1 MLEFSNE
8 QLAKIS
14 LVVFTF
20 QNAAFVLFMRGSKL
34 ANTHYN
40 SSVAVLVTEI
50 LKLPLT
56 TLLLIYEKNWSVS
69 DAFKQLHADIV
80 LQPRDTLKIAVPAL
94 LYTVQN
100 NMLFVAMENLEAA
113 IFQCTYQLKTLTTA
127 VLVVVMLGRSIK
139 PHQWGALAILM
150 AGTVLVQEPPK
161 KMEGAEGDL
170 RASALFVGV
179 SATVVACL
187 CSSFASVYLE
197 KILVESKPSIWVRNA
212 QLCLFTIPIALAP
225 CLAMDDP
232 YMKEDGSM
240 LHGFTGLVW
249 ASIIT
254 NAAGGMIVAVVM
266 KFAGN
271 ILRNFAQA
279 CAIIVGGI
287 GSWALFNFQVTTRFV
302 LGVGLVIASI
312 FVYGSSVEQ
321 LLEWKAQAARK
332 LGLKKKEHPMTDAAD
347 SVPLC
352 APSGGEDDAEAGIGG
367 AGAGGAGA
375 GGDDDEVAPAAAA
388 PRTPISAEAKG
399 Q

>member
-1 MLEFSNE
+1 MVECTNE
-8 QLAKIS
+8 QLSKIS

-56 TLLLIYEKNWSVS
+56 TLLLIYEKQSVG
-69 DAFKQLHADIV
+69 DAFAQLHKDIV

-100 NMLFVAMENLEAA
+100 NALFVAMENLEAA

-161 KMEGAEGDL
+161 KKDGAESADL
-170 RASALFVGV
+170 RASTLFVGV
-179 SATVVACL
+179 TATVVACL

-197 KILVESKPSIWVRNA
+197 KILTESKPSIWVRNA
-212 QLCLFTIPIALAP
+212 QLCIFTIPIALAP

-302 LGVGLVIASI
+302 LGVALVIVSI
-312 FVYGSSVEQ
+312 FIYGSSVEQ
-321 LLEWKAQAARK
+321 LSEWKAQAARK
-332 LGLKKKEHPMTDAAD
+332 LGLKRKEPMADAD

-352 APSGGEDDAEAGIGG
+352 APSDRDDEDTEAGMG
-367 AGAGGAGA
+367 AA
-375 GGDDDEVAPAAAA
+375 GGDAAADGPPPAAAAAA